1 MVRTLGLFLLVF
13 WLLSWLVHL
22 TGIGLLFATGALSL
36 FAIDQLML
44 QFTSPRAARVRG
56 EPLL

>member
-1 MVRTLGLFLLVF
+1 VVRTLALFLLVF
-13 WLLSWLVHL
+13 SVLSWLVNL

-36 FAIDQLML
+36 FAVDEVIL
-44 QFTSPRAARVRG
+44 QFASPRPARGRG

>member
-13 WLLSWLVHL
+13 SVLSGLIHL

-36 FAIDQLML
+36 FVIDQLML
-44 QFTSPRAARVRG
+44 QFTSPRPTRTRG

>member
-1 MVRTLGLFLLVF
+1 MVRTLALFLLVF
-13 WLLSWLVHL
+13 SLLSWLVHL

-36 FAIDQLML
+36 FAVDELML
-44 QFTSPRAARVRG
+44 QFASPRPARVRG

>member
-1 MVRTLGLFLLVF
+1 MVRTLALFLLVF
-13 WLLSWLVHL
+13 SLLSWLVDL
-22 TGIGLLFATGALSL
+22 TGIGLFFATGAISL

-44 QFTSPRAARVRG
+44 QFSSPRPARVRG